1 MAETREPGDDG
12 PTLGMPSFS
21 LRGRRRPTPP
31 EAVAVDAPTASAAST
46 TQSTPEPEDVAEV
59 APTEHPRR
67 GTTLAGP
74 PAAAATGVAV
84 GTLGVL
90 LVWLAGV
97 GCEAVRGTSS
107 CGGGPGLLV
116 LVVVLGALAWAGS
129 LMLRA
134 LAVPDA
140 GSTSLLAVGILAVL
154 VMVFLLG
161 SLDQWWAALVVQ
173 ALAAGSYAAAW
184 WVTTSVVGED

>member
-21 LRGRRRPTPP
+21 LRARRRPTPP
-31 EAVAVDAPTASAAST
+31 EPVAPDAPTASA
-46 TQSTPEPEDVAEV
+46 TQSTAETDHVAEM
-59 APTEHPRR
+59 APAGRTPR
-67 GTTLAGP
+67 GTTLTGL
-74 PAAAATGVAV
+74 PAAAATGVVV
-84 GTLGVL
+84 GALGVL

-116 LVVVLGALAWAGS
+116 LVVVLGVLAWSGG
-129 LMLRA
+129 LLLRA
-134 LAVPDA
+134 FAVPDA
-140 GSTSLLAVGILAVL
+140 GSTSVLAVGILAVL

-161 SLDQWWAALVVQ
+161 SLDQWWT
-173 ALAAGSYAAAW
+173 ALAVPVLGAGAYAAAW
-184 WVTTSVVGED
+184 RVTTAVVDED